1 MSLGDSDLKS
11 NWSGNWKIKFTGKK
25 ILKRLYLDIWPKT
38 LVSTKCFIHKLW
50 QEIKPIKLKLV
61 EITYIENGNH
71 DDIKERKFSV
81 MANNVCASQM
91 NNIFPWYLLE
101 YNNEERMNMIP

>member
-1 MSLGDSDLKS
+1 
-11 NWSGNWKIKFTGKK
+11 
-25 ILKRLYLDIWPKT
+25 
-38 LVSTKCFIHKLW
+38 
-50 QEIKPIKLKLV
+50 
-61 EITYIENGNH
+61 
-71 DDIKERKFSV
+71 

>member
-1 MSLGDSDLKS
+1 MKD
-11 NWSGNWKIKFTGKK
+11 KIYREKF
-25 ILKRLYLDIWPKT
+25 LKRPYLDIWHKT
-38 LVSTKCFIHKLW
+38 EVFIYKLW

-61 EITYIENGNH
+61 EITYIEIGNH
-71 DDIKERKFSV
+71 DDIKERKFSI

-91 NNIFPWYLLE
+91 NSIFLWYLLE

>member
-1 MSLGDSDLKS
+1 M
-11 NWSGNWKIKFTGKK
+11 
-25 ILKRLYLDIWPKT
+25 DIWPKT
-38 LVSTKCFIHKLW
+38 IVSTECFIHKLW

-61 EITYIENGNH
+61 EITYIEIGNH

-91 NNIFPWYLLE
+91 NSIFPWYLLE